1 MKLENFCKSKNT
13 VNRTNWQPT
22 DWENICTNS
31 TSNRGLISKIYKK
44 LKNLITIKPN
54 NPFKKWDIDLN
65 QELTT
70 EKSPVAEKHLKKCPK
85 SLVIREMKIKMK
97 LRFHLTPI
105 RIAKIKNLRGQN
117 KLVRMWRKRNTPP
130 LLVGMQIG
138 TISLQIN
145 LEIPP
150 KLEIDLPGDSEIPLL
165 GIYPKDA
172 PPCNRDIRVPLCS

>member
-1 MKLENFCKSKNT
+1 MAK
-13 VNRTNWQPT
+13 
-22 DWENICTNS
+22 
-31 TSNRGLISKIYKK
+31 
-44 LKNLITIKPN
+44 
-54 NPFKKWDIDLN
+54 
-65 QELTT
+65 
-70 EKSPVAEKHLKKCPK
+70 KHLKKCSK
-85 SLVIREMKIKMK
+85 SLVIREMQIRMT